1 MVVECSRDLRSASS
15 VGSPEIPPKR
25 EPLSWE
31 IQPPWTSRFVIFV
44 RPPSAG
50 MWPQIIWHQINFA
63 TILPHLSALLEKLKG
78 WIYLPAH
85 RENDCSVGHGPQ

>member
-1 MVVECSRDLRSASS
+1 MLPRFEIGVVCRQSRNSAEARTSELGNPTTMDLA
-15 VGSPEIPPKR
+15 
-25 EPLSWE
+25 
-31 IQPPWTSRFVIFV
+31 FVIFV

-78 WIYLPAH
+78 GSISLLIV
-85 RENDCSVGHGPQ
+85 RMTV